1 MDYEL
6 FWISGSPYAWRVQ
19 LAFEYKG
26 VPYVSHRLDT
36 AKRENRSPAFLALN
50 PRGKVPVLR
59 TRDAALYESVAIIA
73 FLDRSHPAVPL
84 FGQAAQEHGR
94 IWQRVSEFESYTRDL
109 FDVEIVRPL
118 LRGHAKDD
126 PEAMRASAAR
136 AFDALG
142 WMEQALSVAPYLAGV
157 RSYRSLRRRARARRK
172 GEMALMVGLPLA
184 ALQARPSRFV
194 RRKMSNRLVGFVEC
208 RAGRS
213 DRGVAAISPLH
224 KHRQRLEDRL
234 AKGRQPVLD
243 AGRFGRKHRA
253 CNQAVALQIA

>member
-26 VPYVSHRLDT
+26 VSYVSHRLDS

-59 TRDAALYESVAIIA
+59 TGDAALYESVAIIA

-94 IWQRVSEFESYTRDL
+94 IWQRLSEFENYTRDL

-118 LRGHAKDD
+118 LRGYAKDD

-142 WMEQALSVAPYLAGV
+142 WMEQALSVAPYLAGDDITAADIV
-157 RSYRSLRRRARARRK
+157 ALPNIQMLRRAAARPEAI
-172 GEMALMVGLPLA
+172 EMALGLEDLGARLPALGAWLSRMEKMRGYDA
-184 ALQARPSRFV
+184 AYPPHWRSC
-194 RRKMSNRLVGFVEC
+194 S
-208 RAGRS
+208 RAGS
-213 DRGVAAISPLH
+213 APAT
-224 KHRQRLEDRL
+224 
-234 AKGRQPVLD
+234 
-243 AGRFGRKHRA
+243 
-253 CNQAVALQIA
+253 